1 MILRAKS
8 IFTLTTALCVATGGM
23 ALAGSGNNASVLQE
37 SPSGA
42 EFGNSLTIDQSG
54 ASGSTVAGVSRTSAD
69 PGDATA
75 TISLVDGDGNALD
88 ASASPDE
95 TEFLSLESPLLSF
108 QEDGRATQSGSGNEA
123 SITVT
128 GSGTT
133 VGLYQNN
140 SGEPSGRG
148 NTGTITA
155 NSGQVL
161 LYQDGSGNSGTLTT
175 EDGAS
180 LASLLQEGSGN
191 KGTVT
196 VSGSEAE
203 GLLAQIGNENITD
216 LTVDTEG
223 ATVSF
228 TVAGDNTTGSL
239 PANVVTTSGTGQI
252 TIIQRPLGGN

>member
-54 ASGSTVAGVSRTSAD
+54 ASNSRVAGVTRDDAD
-69 PGDATA
+69 PADATSQ
-75 TISLVDGDGNALD
+75 ISLGDQLIRFDSN
-88 ASASPDE
+88 E
-95 TEFLSLESPLLSF
+95 M
-108 QEDGRATQSGSGNEA
+108 ATQSGSGNEA

-133 VGLYQNN
+133 VGLYQGN
-140 SGEPSGRG
+140 SVEGLGG
-148 NTGTITA
+148 DNNTGTITA

-180 LASLLQEGSGN
+180 LASLLQEGNRN

-196 VSGSEAE
+196 VSRSRTE
-203 GLLAQIGNENITD
+203 GLLAQIGNGNDTELN
-216 LTVDTEG
+216 VDTDG
-223 ATVSF
+223 ASVSF
-228 TVAGDNTTGSL
+228 TVAGDNTTTPL
-239 PANVVTTSGTGQI
+239 PANVVSTYGSGQI
-252 TIIQRPLGGN
+252 TIIQRQLGSN